1 MSSVREVTFELF
13 REHGMTTMFGNPGS
27 TELPMLAEFPDD
39 FRYVLGLQEAV
50 AVGMA
55 DGYAQASGGPAH
67 VNLHTAP
74 GVGNGMGAIF
84 NAQAN
89 HSPLV
94 VTAGQQVRA
103 HITMQANLTNRDATR
118 VVHPFVKW
126 SFEPP
131 RAQDVP
137 HALARA
143 IHTASLA
150 PRGPA
155 FVSLPMDDWNVDADE
170 ESGRVVERKTEPR
183 FGPDPGAIKA
193 LAKRLG
199 EASNPVLVAGPDIDA
214 SGGWDDAVA
223 LAERQRLPVFASP
236 APGGGR
242 LGFPEAH
249 PLFQGVLPP
258 AIGPVAETLK
268 GRDLILVVGSS
279 VFPYY
284 PYIPGPLLPEGASLV
299 AITSDPDE
307 AARAPM
313 GDVILSD
320 VALALRALLAEVGE
334 ANRAE
339 PDPLPEPSAGEES
352 DPLTPTMVHNTL
364 AQVFPDDGIV
374 VLESPSSTLALRNQ
388 LRISK
393 PGSYYFGAGGGLG
406 FGLAAALGVQLAQ
419 PDRPVVCVLGEGSAQ
434 YAITGF
440 WTAAAYDVPVSFL
453 VLRNEEY
460 SILKWFADIEE
471 VKGAPGLDLPALEVA
486 RVAEAYGVASE
497 ERQRPRRAPRG
508 ARGRDRIGQ
517 AAAGRSPG
525 HAGHGPVLA
534 GCPQPGQLRRSRL
547 APMDL
552 LAPDSTGSRRRGA
565 RRPRTGRRM
574 SSPGGLPSPCAA
586 S

>member
-1 MSSVREVTFELF
+1 MASVREVTFELF
-13 REHGMTTMFGNPGS
+13 REHGMTTIFGNPGS

-55 DGYAQASGGPAH
+55 DGYAQASGRPSH

-89 HSPLV
+89 HSPLL

-103 HITMQANLTNRDATR
+103 QITMQANLTNRDATR

-143 IHTASLA
+143 IHTAALA

-155 FVSLPMDDWNVDADE
+155 FVSLPMDDWNEEADP
-170 ESGRVVERKTEPR
+170 ESGRVVERTAEPR
-183 FGPDPGAIKA
+183 MGPDPAAIET
-193 LAKRLG
+193 LAQRLS
-199 EASNPVLVAGPDIDA
+199 AANNPVLVAGPDIDA
-214 SGGWDDAVA
+214 AGAWDDAVV

-242 LGFPEAH
+242 LGFPEGH

-313 GDVILSD
+313 GDVILAD
-320 VALALRALLAEVGE
+320 VGLALRALMEEVGE

-339 PDPLPEPSAGEES
+339 PEPLPEPSAGDES
-352 DPLTPTMVHNTL
+352 DPMTPTMAHNTL

-388 LRISK
+388 LRLSK

-440 WTAAAYDVPVSFL
+440 WTAAAYDIPVTFF

-486 RVAEAYGVASE
+486 RVAEAYGV
-497 ERQRPRRAPRG
+497 RRAERHGPGRAPCG
-508 ARGRDRIGQ
+508 AAGRDRLGE
-517 AAAGRSPG
+517 APAGRGSG
-525 HAGHGPVLA
+525 HARYGPLLA
-534 GCPQPGQLRRSRL
+534 VPRSRPSGASADQSL
-547 APMDL
+547 CVHPTRLRPWISL
-552 LAPDSTGSRRRGA
+552 LQ
-565 RRPRTGRRM
+565 M
-574 SSPGGLPSPCAA
+574 
-586 S
+586 

>member
-1 MSSVREVTFELF
+1 MASVREVTFELF
-13 REHGMTTMFGNPGS
+13 REHGMTTIFGNPGS

-55 DGYAQASGGPAH
+55 DGYAQASGRPSH

-89 HSPLV
+89 HSPLL

-103 HITMQANLTNRDATR
+103 QITMQANLTNRDATR

-143 IHTASLA
+143 IHTAALA

-155 FVSLPMDDWNVDADE
+155 FVSLPMDDWNEEADP
-170 ESGRVVERKTEPR
+170 ESGRVVERTAEPR
-183 FGPDPGAIKA
+183 MGPDPAAIET
-193 LAKRLG
+193 LAQRLS
-199 EASNPVLVAGPDIDA
+199 AANNPVLVAGPDIDA
-214 SGGWDDAVA
+214 AGAWDDAVV

-242 LGFPEAH
+242 LGFPEGH

-313 GDVILSD
+313 GDVILAD
-320 VALALRALLAEVGE
+320 VGLALRALVEEVAE

-339 PDPLPEPSAGEES
+339 PEPLPEPSAGDES
-352 DPLTPTMVHNTL
+352 DPMTPTMAHNTL

-388 LRISK
+388 LRLSK

-440 WTAAAYDVPVSFL
+440 WTAAAYDIPVTFF

-460 SILKWFADIEE
+460 SILKWFADVEE

-486 RVAEAYGVASE
+486 RVAESYGVSSE
-497 ERQRPRRAPRG
+497 IVT
-508 ARGRDRIGQ
+508 GRDELHGALEAAIGSGKPQ
-517 AAAGRSPG
+517 LVEVPVTPG
-525 HAGHGPVLA
+525 MALF
-534 GCPQPGQLRRSRL
+534 
-547 APMDL
+547 
-552 LAPDSTGSRRRGA
+552 
-565 RRPRTGRRM
+565 
-574 SSPGGLPSPCAA
+574 
-586 S
+586 